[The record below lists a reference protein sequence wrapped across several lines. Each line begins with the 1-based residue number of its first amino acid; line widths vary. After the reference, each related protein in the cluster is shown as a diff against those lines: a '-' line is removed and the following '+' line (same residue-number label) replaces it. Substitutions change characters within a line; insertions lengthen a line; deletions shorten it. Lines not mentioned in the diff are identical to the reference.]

1 MSITIATDGMI
12 RFFEAESEVIIE
24 VPLKTKIRKVPT
36 LTGQAKREPKL
47 EGKVRSIRLHAK
59 VNRCDT

>member
-12 RFFEAESEVIIE
+12 RPFLGEGGAVFE
-24 VPLKTKIRKVPT
+24 VPLKTKVRKEPT
-36 LTGQAKREPKL
+36 LTGNAKREPKL

-59 VNRCDT
+59 VARCDT